1 MTPGFIIP
9 IGGAE
14 EKLSGRTILRRFADL
29 CGGAEARIVIIPTA
43 SSIADTSAR
52 YEQVF
57 TDLGVGH
64 VASLPFE
71 ERSDCERADWLAELE
86 QAISTFA
93 EPFTCFNLRHA
104 TAAARYLF
112 AGLGEETR
120 HVMGARASDI
130 NRK

>member
-64 VASLPFE
+64 VVSLP
-71 ERSDCERADWLAELE
+71 A
-86 QAISTFA
+86 
-93 EPFTCFNLRHA
+93 P
-104 TAAARYLF
+104 TASART
-112 AGLGEETR
+112 GWRNWSKRT
-120 HVMGARASDI
+120 ASS
-130 NRK
+130 